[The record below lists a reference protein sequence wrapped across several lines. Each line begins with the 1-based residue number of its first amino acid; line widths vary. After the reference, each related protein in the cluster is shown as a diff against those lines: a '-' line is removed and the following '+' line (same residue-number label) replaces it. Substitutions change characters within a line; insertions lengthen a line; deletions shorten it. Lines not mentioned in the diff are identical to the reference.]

1 MNTFTF
7 TGWSGSGKTTLISK
21 LIHELS
27 GRGWK
32 VMAVK
37 KVPDKYDL
45 EPEGKDSRKFFE
57 YGAQTVYLV
66 ADKQLLKM
74 RSIKNPDDLFEIE
87 AEDIKDH
94 DFVLIEGRISSES
107 YIFEVLNST
116 ISKTPKTDKSQLSA
130 IISDIPVSG
139 GVKNFTRDNIDE
151 IADFMEMI
159 IKSRRRVN
167 EKL

>member
-21 LIHELS
+21 LIHILS

-37 KVPDKYDL
+37 KVPEKYDL
-45 EPEGKDSRKFFE
+45 EPEGKDSRKFLE
-57 YGAQTVYLV
+57 CGARTVYLV
-66 ADKQLLKM
+66 ADRQLLKM
-74 RSIKNPDDLFEIE
+74 RSIENPDDLFELE

-107 YIFEVLNST
+107 YIFEVFNPT
-116 ISKTPKTDKSQLSA
+116 ISKTPKTDKILFL
-130 IISDIPVSG
+130 ICW
-139 GVKNFTRDNIDE
+139 
-151 IADFMEMI
+151 
-159 IKSRRRVN
+159 
-167 EKL
+167 LL